1 MNCFQ
6 GRRRNSFDLGEKPAA
21 VYENEV
27 NSYTKRRYTTGTD
40 DDSTPKTREAD
51 FLKRQIGLGNIDLM
65 EASNEDLSLSL
76 PCTNISLSHSDS
88 PLNQSSSQP
97 ETIFVME
104 GIDSTKNSPLKREA
118 KVIVKEEAAK
128 LVMPKSE
135 ESAGTGETKSMKKR
149 RRKKSV
155 IKKKHA
161 QKKAMPISEH
171 AEVAE
176 TIQESADR
184 STSDSVE
191 RSSLDSS
198 QSEPEL
204 KEIQ

>member
-1 MNCFQ
+1 MN
-6 GRRRNSFDLGEKPAA
+6 D
-21 VYENEV
+21 
-27 NSYTKRRYTTGTD
+27 YTKRRYTTGTD

-65 EASNEDLSLSL
+65 EDSNEDLSLNL
-76 PCTNISLSHSDS
+76 PCTNMSLSHSDS
-88 PLNQSSSQP
+88 PLIESTNQT

-104 GIDSTKNSPLKREA
+104 GIDSTANLHVKEVA

-128 LVMPKSE
+128 VMTPKSE
-135 ESAGTGETKSMKKR
+135 EAAGTGETKSMKKR
-149 RRKKSV
+149 RRKKCV
-155 IKKKHA
+155 IKKRSS
-161 QKKAMPISEH
+161 QKKVMPTSEL

-176 TIQESADR
+176 AVPEGGDP